1 MGGNWFFSPLPG
13 VDINFATHQAGK
25 AWGVVVL
32 TSVIHELHELPKISR
47 KIRGNDFPLKNK
59 KAATRFMVFLWVD
72 F

>member
-1 MGGNWFFSPLPG
+1 MGGNCFFSPLPG

-32 TSVIHELHELPKISR
+32 TSVIHEVHELPKISHNR
-47 KIRGNDFPLKNK
+47 WQVTSPLKTKNCHQIHG
-59 KAATRFMVFLWVD
+59 VFLVD

>member
-1 MGGNWFFSPLPG
+1 MGGSCFFFPLPG

-32 TSVIHELHELPKISR
+32 TSVIHEVHELPKISHNR
-47 KIRGNDFPLKNK
+47 LQVTSPLKNK
-59 KAATRFMVFLWVD
+59 KNATRFMVFLWVD

>member
-47 KIRGNDFPLKNK
+47 KIRGNDFPLNK
-59 KAATRFMVFLWVD
+59 TKKLPPDSCFFFVD